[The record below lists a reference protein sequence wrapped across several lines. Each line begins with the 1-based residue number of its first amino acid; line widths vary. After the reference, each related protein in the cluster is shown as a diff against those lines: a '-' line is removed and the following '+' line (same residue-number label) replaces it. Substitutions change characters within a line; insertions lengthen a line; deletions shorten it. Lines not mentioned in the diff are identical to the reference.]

1 MIITVAIKVF
11 SVQFI
16 FFVLKY
22 FIFHTPRHA
31 NPGNSIKASRYKEQ
45 INFQETPREIQK
57 HRLMKNFLC
66 LLKNKITEKSNLHNK
81 GLAGFLGFRFGYKKP
96 KTIFACCFN
105 FLFLFESSILFYQV
119 FQEVN
124 LQSYSKCD
132 LFFDEES
139 SLKIICAIM
148 TNRVIINR
156 FLYFRNVVNGK
167 ILDLNFPQ
175 ILVHSKEFL
184 GGFVSYNSSAKSH

>member
-11 SVQFI
+11 SVQLILFI
-16 FFVLKY
+16 LKY

-31 NPGNSIKASRYKEQ
+31 NFETSIKASKYKEQ
-45 INFQETPREIQK
+45 INFQETLREIQK
-57 HRLMKNFLC
+57 HRVMKKILC

-124 LQSYSKCD
+124 LQSYECD
-132 LFFDEES
+132 LFFYEKS
-139 SLKIICAIM
+139 SLKII
-148 TNRVIINR
+148 
-156 FLYFRNVVNGK
+156 
-167 ILDLNFPQ
+167 
-175 ILVHSKEFL
+175 
-184 GGFVSYNSSAKSH
+184 